1 MLLAGTEPPVVKELV
16 KEFPMRNIFAALSF
30 HFVATPAWRADWVWG
45 VPLIIVTVL
54 LHLLGLWFVNQRAF
68 LAFGQMMKRRH
79 PMAIFIM
86 VMATVTLL
94 STILLAIEAAIWATA
109 YQFLGARPDFKTGM
123 LYSLGAMTTYGHAGL
138 QLQDQWQLLGTIE
151 ALDGWLLF
159 GLTTAFMFGMIQKV
173 LVLNSR
179 ERIQDREDERR
190 VVVHSAPLA

>member
-1 MLLAGTEPPVVKELV
+1 
-16 KEFPMRNIFAALSF
+16 MRNILGVLSF
-30 HFVATPAWRADWVWG
+30 HFVETGGWRADWVWG

-68 LAFGQMMKRRH
+68 LAFSRMMERRH
-79 PMAIFIM
+79 PMAIFVM

-94 STILLAIEAAIWATA
+94 STILLAIEAGIWATA
-109 YQFLGARPDFKTGM
+109 YQFLGARPDFKSAM

-173 LVLNSR
+173 LLLNS
-179 ERIQDREDERR
+179 EE
-190 VVVHSAPLA
+190 VHQKVEGVSRSLVTHRDTVQS